1 MTLPTPKKGVTNF
14 REALL
19 PRRKTGENRVPTMD
33 KTTFE
38 ARFRELLT
46 TFQKTTGNSGCLAC
60 EGCESCVDCT
70 FCKKCTKT
78 TRSHYCV
85 DCHGCTESSHCTRS
99 RDLHGC
105 MHCSDS
111 ERCRSSAYLVRSVD
125 CSGCTYCYGCV
136 GLTRKDFHILNEP
149 YDRSTYFDMVKKLDR
164 ALGQRA

>member
-1 MTLPTPKKGVTNF
+1 MRQPAPRKLTTGRLAAIVVAGV
-14 REALL
+14 ALL
-19 PRRKTGENRVPTMD
+19 PATSSPAESADSQMAFD
-33 KTTFE
+33 KSVLPFV
-38 ARFRELLT
+38 
-46 TFQKTTGNSGCLAC
+46 NS
-60 EGCESCVDCT
+60 
-70 FCKKCTKT
+70 
-78 TRSHYCV
+78 YCV
-85 DCHGCTESSHCTRS
+85 DCHGCTESSHCARS

-164 ALGQRA
+164 ALGHRA